1 MRGTVAVGMSG
12 GVDSSVA
19 AALLVQQGYQVIGVT
34 MDIWDGELVKPSLEG
49 QQVSTPSA
57 QGSVPRHACFG
68 PEEGED
74 AERAA
79 EVCRLLGIPH
89 RRFDVRSAYRAIV
102 LDDFS
107 REYRSGRTPNP
118 CVRCNSRVKFG
129 ALLDAVRSEGL
140 AFDHFATGHYVQ
152 NGYHESYQRILLR
165 RAADLRKDQSY
176 FLYRLDGAQVR
187 SALFP
192 LGGLSK
198 VQVKRL
204 ASDFGLG
211 FDDIPESQDFYGGDH
226 SGLFD
231 FVPTPGD
238 IVNEEGM
245 ILGRHGGISRYTVGQ
260 RRDLGIASDRP
271 LYVIRIDP
279 QQHQVIVGYVEQTF
293 GEGLIAR
300 DMVWH
305 VDTER
310 LFGKE
315 PVEVEAKVRSQQ
327 QPFPVRIEPLS
338 EEDHSPI
345 GSSVRV
351 TFMTPQRITSPGQSI
366 VLYDEEWV
374 IGGGLIEAD

>member
-1 MRGTVAVGMSG
+1 MRETVAVGMSG

-19 AALLVQQGYQVIGVT
+19 AALLVQQRYRVIGVT
-34 MDIWDGELVKPSLEG
+34 MYIWDGELVKPPLEG
-49 QQVSTPSA
+49 QQGCVPSA

-68 PEEGED
+68 PEEDED

-79 EVCRLLGIPH
+79 EVCGLLGIPH
-89 RRFDVRSAYRAIV
+89 HRFDVRSAYRAIV

-129 ALLDAVRSEGL
+129 ALLDAVRREGI
-140 AFDHFATGHYVQ
+140 AFDYFATGHYVQ
-152 NGYHESYQRILLR
+152 NGYHGSYQRNLLR

-176 FLYRLDGAQVR
+176 FLYRLDREQVR
-187 SALFP
+187 TALFP
-192 LGGLSK
+192 LGGMTK
-198 VQVKRL
+198 GQVKRL
-204 ASDFGLG
+204 ASDFRLG
-211 FDDIPESQDFYGGDH
+211 FEDIPESQDFYGGDH

-231 FVPTPGD
+231 FDPIPGD
-238 IVNEEGM
+238 IVNEEG
-245 ILGRHGGISRYTVGQ
+245 IVLGRHAGISRYTVGQ
-260 RRDLGIASDRP
+260 RRGLGIASDRP

-279 QQHQVIVGYVEQTF
+279 QRHQVIVGYEEKTF

-305 VDTER
+305 VESKK

-315 PVEVEAKVRSQQ
+315 PVELQAKVRSQQ

-338 EEDHSPI
+338 E
-345 GSSVRV
+345 SSVRV